1 MVDNKDEETGLPILE
16 LEDILQ
22 KNREGIPQD
31 LRDAAREKLTKERNV
46 RENVIDFPF
55 SPAQPNI
62 WLIKKTDER
71 EEDEEA
77 KRVAV
82 QRLIMEY
89 LFGDK

>member
-62 WLIKKTDER
+62 RLIKKLMKE
-71 EEDEEA
+71 
-77 KRVAV
+77 KRTKK
-82 QRLIMEY
+82 QNEWQCK
-89 LFGDK
+89 G